1 MLWVEVFVLKI
12 IGYNKR
18 NMEQNTT
25 PSRNMEQNTT
35 PSVIKVFNNSTFP
48 KHLMNYDLLKQQVN
62 EILLFLS

>member
-12 IGYNKR
+12 IGYNK
-18 NMEQNTT
+18 
-25 PSRNMEQNTT
+25 RNMEQNTT